1 MVKMQLVVVTQVM
14 VVYVVK
20 MHPVVKTLFLGLFG
34 CCEVFGK
41 VLGTL
46 GVLRRRFGKNKIS
59 KNSVN

>member
-46 GVLRRRFGKNKIS
+46 GVLTAMKPIVG
-59 KNSVN
+59 

>member
-34 CCEVFGK
+34 SCEVFGDFQ
-41 VLGTL
+41 G
-46 GVLRRRFGKNKIS
+46 R
-59 KNSVN
+59 

>member
-34 CCEVFGK
+34 CCEVFGDFQEC
-41 VLGTL
+41 LL
-46 GVLRRRFGKNKIS
+46 Q
-59 KNSVN
+59 